1 MRGTVICPLQGRKPI
16 GGETNAVSTVSTD
29 YLEQLKIKKKLL
41 QSLLYNDAHHISRQ
55 SAKAEASFISCFF
68 L

>member
-16 GGETNAVSTVSTD
+16 GGETNAVSTD